1 MSSHVAPAQDA
12 SGQDPPA
19 QAGGA
24 NPGALWDGDPGSLPR
39 GTRRTLVRLLQGP
52 YLTAELHPEL
62 WNSLL
67 ADEAA
72 IRRRLGDLFLEL
84 VLDREAGLAF
94 TRNAHDPTG
103 ESPSVMRTL
112 PLTLVDTVLLLHLR
126 TLLLRTTTPG
136 ERVFV
141 DRGEID
147 DHLAVYRPHVS
158 TDHSGFMRRVSSS
171 IDKLK
176 RASLLRE
183 TDVPERYEISPVLA
197 LVFSADEVA
206 AVAAEYRRLL
216 GEDGGGDDGAG
227 NASDGGGDGRADG
240 GGEGGSLDDG
250 AGPSGGGPRANG
262 GGTSDAGRRAAGPGR
277 RAASPQEAGG
287 PGDEGAPGERS
298 ES

>member
-1 MSSHVAPAQDA
+1 MSAHVAPAQDA

-67 ADEAA
+67 ADEVA

-216 GEDGGGDDGAG
+216 GEDD
-227 NASDGGGDGRADG
+227 GGDGRADD
-240 GGEGGSLDDG
+240 GGEGGTSDG

-298 ES
+298 EL

>member
-1 MSSHVAPAQDA
+1 MSSHAASAQDAPAQD
-12 SGQDPPA
+12 PPA
-19 QAGGA
+19 HAGGA
-24 NPGALWDGDPGSLPR
+24 GPGALWDGDPGSLPR

-67 ADEAA
+67 ADEVA

-94 TRNAHDPTG
+94 TGNAQDPTG

-147 DHLAVYRPHVS
+147 DHLTVYRPHVS

-216 GEDGGGDDGAG
+216 GDNGDDGGPDDA
-227 NASDGGGDGRADG
+227 GDGPGRP
-240 GGEGGSLDDG
+240 E
-250 AGPSGGGPRANG
+250 
-262 GGTSDAGRRAAGPGR
+262 RRAALG
-277 RAASPQEAGG
+277 QEAGG
-287 PGDEGAPGERS
+287 PTDDAAPERGDES
-298 ES
+298 

>member
-12 SGQDPPA
+12 SAQDPPG

-52 YLTAELHPEL
+52 YLTTELHPEL
-62 WNSLL
+62 WNALL

-84 VLDREAGLAF
+84 VVDREAGLAF
-94 TRNAHDPTG
+94 IRNAQDPTG
-103 ESPSVMRTL
+103 ESPSVMRTM

-147 DHLAVYRPHVS
+147 DHLTVYRPHVS

-206 AVAAEYRRLL
+206 AVSAEYRRLL
-216 GEDGGGDDGAG
+216 GEDDGNGAGGDGAG
-227 NASDGGGDGRADG
+227 DAPEDVPDDAGAVPDDAGDRPGGRA
-240 GGEGGSLDDG
+240 
-250 AGPSGGGPRANG
+250 A
-262 GGTSDAGRRAAGPGR
+262 
-277 RAASPQEAGG
+277 PQE
-287 PGDEGAPGERS
+287 EGAPDDEDAPARGE

>member
-1 MSSHVAPAQDA
+1 MSAHVAPAQDA

-216 GEDGGGDDGAG
+216 GEDD
-227 NASDGGGDGRADG
+227 GGDGRADD
-240 GGEGGSLDDG
+240 GGEGGTSDG

-262 GGTSDAGRRAAGPGR
+262 GGTSDAGRRAAGPGD